1 MYYLLDNANRV
12 RQYGSTRR
20 KTRHGGIPTGA
31 IILHCVQGISDLSG
45 PDTSAENTARWIT
58 RDSTRQ
64 ASYHT
69 ITDRDSIVRMLPFN
83 MEAWH
88 DTTSNNYSIGISANW
103 VVEDLPRMPKEQR
116 YQYYE
121 QFAIAVLEAVDWLK
135 KTRNITVP
143 LDRMLTRAEVVA
155 GKPGISTH
163 GRMDPGRRY
172 DPFGRTLDNQYEREF
187 MNYLREKATGKERP
201 AAPAPAPAPKP
212 SPAPSPA
219 PSVTQEQS
227 WTNQPNGSRVF
238 PRTYAALLVDGDFSK
253 LSYGALQ
260 ILMHRIGRRNNE
272 LWDGIGGRRTW
283 KDVQEWLRTLGY
295 YKAPLRIDGDPGRHT
310 IQGLQRFLQSKSL
323 YSGFLVDGVFGPETR
338 KAFQRYLNDQKQFL

>member
-20 KTRHGGIPTGA
+20 KTKHGGRPTGA

-45 PDTSAENTARWIT
+45 SDTSAENTARWIT

-88 DTTSNNYSIGISANW
+88 DTTSNNYSIGISVNW
-103 VVEDLPRMPKEQR
+103 VVEDLPRMTKEQR

-121 QFAIAVLEAVDWLK
+121 QFAIAVLEAVKWLK
-135 KTRNITVP
+135 ETRKITVP
-143 LDRMLTRAEVVA
+143 LDRILTRAEVVA

-187 MNYLREKATGKERP
+187 MDHLRKKAGKQGLP
-201 AAPAPAPAPKP
+201 QPVTPAPAPTPVP
-212 SPAPSPA
+212 TPAP
-219 PSVTQEQS
+219 PSVKEQS
-227 WTNQPNGSRVF
+227 WSNPPDGSRVF
-238 PRTYAALLVDGDFSK
+238 PRTYAALLVDCDFSK

-260 ILMHRIGRRNNE
+260 ILMHHIGRRNNE

-283 KDVQEWLRTLGY
+283 MDVQEWLRSLGY
-295 YKAPLRIDGDPGRHT
+295 YPEPLRIDGDPRRYT
-310 IQGLQRFLQSKSL
+310 IQGLQRFLQSKGL
-323 YSGFLVDGVFGPETR
+323 YSGFRVDGIFGPETK
-338 KAFQRYLNDQKQFL
+338 KAFQQYLNDQKQFL

>member
-1 MYYLLDNANRV
+1 MYYLLNNANRV
-12 RQYGSTRR
+12 RQYGKVRR
-20 KTRHGGIPTGA
+20 KGKHGGIPTGA
-31 IILHCVQGISDLSG
+31 IILHCVQGISDLDG

-69 ITDRDSIVRMLPFN
+69 ITDRDTIVRMLPFN

-88 DTTSNNYSIGISANW
+88 DTTSNNYSIGISVNW
-103 VVEDLPRMPKEQR
+103 KVEDLPRMTKEQR

-121 QFAIAVLEAVDWLK
+121 QFALAVLEAVQWLK

-143 LDRMLTRAEVVA
+143 LGHLISRSEVVA

-187 MNYLREKATGKERP
+187 MHYLRKKASEQGLPQPGT
-201 AAPAPAPAPKP
+201 PAPAPTPVP
-212 SPAPSPA
+212 TPAHQSIK
-219 PSVTQEQS
+219 EQS
-227 WTNQPNGSRVF
+227 WSNPPDGSRVF
-238 PRTYAALLVDGDFSK
+238 PDTYAALVVDGDFGK

-260 ILMHRIGRRNNE
+260 ILMHLIGRRNNE
-272 LWDGIGGRRTW
+272 LWDGVGGRRTW
-283 KDVQEWLRTLGY
+283 MDVQVWLRSLGY
-295 YKAPLRIDGDPGRHT
+295 YNAPLIIDGDPGRFT
-310 IQGLQRFLQSKSL
+310 IQGLQRFLQSKGL
-323 YSGFLVDGVFGPETR
+323 YVGFLVDGVFGPETK

>member
-12 RQYGSTRR
+12 RQYGKIRR

-31 IILHCVQGISDLSG
+31 IILHSVEGISDLDG
-45 PDTSAENTARWIT
+45 PDTSAENTARWMA
-58 RDSTRQ
+58 RDATRQ

-69 ITDRDSIVRMLPFN
+69 IADRDSIVRMLPFN

-88 DTTSNNYSIGISANW
+88 DTTSNNYSIGISVNW
-103 VVEDLPRMPKEQR
+103 RVGDIPRMTEEQR
-116 YQYYE
+116 NQYYE
-121 QFAIAVLEAVDWLK
+121 QFALAVLEAVEWLK

-163 GRMDPGRRY
+163 GRMDPGRRS
-172 DPFGRTLDNQYEREF
+172 DPFGRTQDNQYEREF
-187 MNYLREKATGKERP
+187 MDHLRKKAGKQGLPQP
-201 AAPAPAPAPKP
+201 ATPAPAPTPVP
-212 SPAPSPA
+212 PPAPPA
-219 PSVTQEQS
+219 IQEQS
-227 WTNQPNGSRVF
+227 WTNPPNGSRAF
-238 PRTYAALLVDGDFSK
+238 PRTYAALLVDGDFGK

-272 LWDGIGGRRTW
+272 LWDGLGGRRTW
-283 KDVQEWLRTLGY
+283 MDVQEWLRTLGHY
-295 YKAPLRIDGDPGRHT
+295 NAPLRIDGDPGRYT
-310 IQGLQRFLQSKSL
+310 IQGLQRFLQSKGL
-323 YSGFLVDGVFGPETR
+323 YAGFLVDGQFGPETK

>member
-31 IILHCVQGISDLSG
+31 IILHCVQGTSDLSG

-103 VVEDLPRMPKEQR
+103 VVEDLPRMTKEQR

-212 SPAPSPA
+212 SPAPSPVPA
-219 PSVTQEQS
+219 PSSTARRDS
-227 WTNQPNGSRVF
+227 MASRTARLAPPNC
-238 PRTYAALLVDGDFSK
+238 
-253 LSYGALQ
+253 
-260 ILMHRIGRRNNE
+260 
-272 LWDGIGGRRTW
+272 
-283 KDVQEWLRTLGY
+283 
-295 YKAPLRIDGDPGRHT
+295 PLRYWIAPIQYRVCASSALYDGLSGSLSRH
-310 IQGLQRFLQSKSL
+310 LRYVSAASSHAFRVSSL
-323 YSGFLVDGVFGPETR
+323 TAAGYSV
-338 KAFQRYLNDQKQFL
+338 

>member
-1 MYYLLDNANRV
+1 M
-12 RQYGSTRR
+12 
-20 KTRHGGIPTGA
+20 
-31 IILHCVQGISDLSG
+31 
-45 PDTSAENTARWIT
+45 AR
-58 RDSTRQ
+58 DATRQ

-88 DTTSNNYSIGISANW
+88 DTTSNNYSIGISVNW
-103 VVEDLPRMPKEQR
+103 RVGDISRMTEEQR
-116 YQYYE
+116 NQYYE
-121 QFAIAVLEAVDWLK
+121 QFALAVLEAVAWLK

-163 GRMDPGRRY
+163 GRMDPGRRS

-187 MNYLREKATGKERP
+187 MDHLRKKVGKQGLP
-201 AAPAPAPAPKP
+201 QPVTPAPAPTPVP
-212 SPAPSPA
+212 PPA

-238 PRTYAALLVDGDFSK
+238 PRTYAALVVDGDFGK

-260 ILMHRIGRRNNE
+260 ILMHHIGRRNNQ

-295 YKAPLRIDGDPGRHT
+295 YKKPLVIDGDPGRYT
-310 IQGLQRFLQSKSL
+310 IQGLQRFLQSKGL
-323 YSGFLVDGVFGPETR
+323 YSGFRVDGVFGPETR

>member
-1 MYYLLDNANRV
+1 MYYLLSNANRV

-20 KTRHGGIPTGA
+20 KTRHGGSPTGA
-31 IILHCVQGISDLSG
+31 IILHCVQGISDLDG

-69 ITDRDSIVRMLPFN
+69 ITDRDSIVRMIPFN

-88 DTTSNNYSIGISANW
+88 DTTSNNYSIGISVNW
-103 VVEDLPRMPKEQR
+103 VVEDLPRMNEEQLN
-116 YQYYE
+116 QYYE
-121 QFAIAVLEAVDWLK
+121 QFALAVLEAVEWLK

-172 DPFGRTLDNQYEREF
+172 DPFGRTLDNKYEREF
-187 MNYLREKATGKERP
+187 MHHLRKKAGEQGLPQPGT
-201 AAPAPAPAPKP
+201 PAPAPT
-212 SPAPSPA
+212 PAPTPVP
-219 PSVTQEQS
+219 PSGKEQS
-227 WTNQPNGSRVF
+227 WSNPPDGSRVF
-238 PRTYAALLVDGDFSK
+238 PRTYASLLVDGDFGK

-260 ILMHRIGRRNNE
+260 ILMHHIGRRNNE
-272 LWDGIGGRRTW
+272 LWDGVGGPRTW
-283 KDVQEWLRTLGY
+283 MDVQEWLRTLGQY
-295 YKAPLRIDGDPGRHT
+295 NSPLRLDGDPGPYT
-310 IQGLQRFLQSKSL
+310 IKGLQRFLQTKGL
-323 YSGFLVDGVFGPETR
+323 YAGFRVDGMFGPETR
-338 KAFQRYLNDQKQFL
+338 KAFQQYLNDQKQFL

>member
-31 IILHCVQGISDLSG
+31 IILHCVQGVSDLSG
-45 PDTSAENTARWIT
+45 PDTSAENTARWIA

-88 DTTSNNYSIGISANW
+88 DTTSNNYSIGISVNW
-103 VVEDLPRMPKEQR
+103 VVEDLPRMTKEQR

-121 QFAIAVLEAVDWLK
+121 QFAIAVLEAVEWLK

-163 GRMDPGRRY
+163 GRMDPGRRS
-172 DPFGRTLDNQYEREF
+172 DPFGAPDNAVEREF
-187 MNYLREKATGKERP
+187 LAYLRKKANKESVVEAIVP
-201 AAPAPAPAPKP
+201 TPPTPAPP
-212 SPAPSPA
+212 
-219 PSVTQEQS
+219 VIQEQS

-238 PRTYAALLVDGDFSK
+238 PRTYAALLVDGDFGK

-283 KDVQEWLRTLGY
+283 MDVQEWLRTLGQY
-295 YKAPLRIDGDPGRHT
+295 NSPLRIDGDPGKYT
-310 IQGLQRFLQSKSL
+310 IQGLQRFLQTKGL
-323 YSGFLVDGVFGPETR
+323 YAGFRVDGQFGPETR
-338 KAFQRYLNDQKQFL
+338 KAFQRNLNDQKQFL